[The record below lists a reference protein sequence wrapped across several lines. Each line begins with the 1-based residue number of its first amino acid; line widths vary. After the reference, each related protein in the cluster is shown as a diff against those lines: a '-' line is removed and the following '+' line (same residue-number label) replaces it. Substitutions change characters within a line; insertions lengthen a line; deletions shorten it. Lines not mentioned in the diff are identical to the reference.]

1 MLITKNIKMADVIHM
16 NYFTLSVLNRF
27 GIELGFGDK
36 TVVEVCKKVNI
47 DVDFFLEI
55 ANAFVDKDYFPKKQ
69 LQSFSVKLIT
79 DYLRKTH
86 YEYHQIKVPEIE
98 NLIEDMVKSGY
109 TDKENLV
116 LLKKFFNDYKQELLN
131 HTQREETVVFPYAI
145 SIEDAYNSKTL
156 ENSVFDLMETY
167 SISIFQNEHEN
178 IDEKLFDLKN
188 IIIKYLPK
196 QKKSENCHKLLYE
209 LFSLEQDMID
219 HSRIE
224 DKVFVPKIRDM
235 EKVIT
240 KRFAEKKQ

>member
-1 MLITKNIKMADVIHM
+1 MLIRKNIKMADVIHM

-36 TVVEVCKKVNI
+36 TVVEVCKKANI

-196 QKKSENCHKLLYE
+196 QKKSENCHKRLYE

>member
-1 MLITKNIKMADVIHM
+1 MADVIHM

-36 TVVEVCKKVNI
+36 TVVEVCKKANI